1 MFFLEGGGGCFQ
13 TKKKLL
19 VLTQRTVNKI
29 CSGWQKGN
37 NCFNFVFMCC
47 NHYHVL
53 VRMSN
58 ELSDYCAF
66 VRLSN
71 ELSDYCAFV
80 RLSNELSDYCA
91 FVRLSNE
98 LSDYCVLVRLS
109 HELSDTGSL
118 GSMELCADSDS
129 GHGSSTS
136 STFDPQH
143 HPPRLLGP
151 ASRHQSQSSLQ
162 HAPLSYQTPGK
173 SPAPASFIHM

>member
-1 MFFLEGGGGCFQ
+1 MEVEMGQRMTCFFLRGVGGVSKQRRSCRFWHKELWIKYVLVGKRAGIDL
-13 TKKKLL
+13 TLL
-19 VLTQRTVNKI
+19 
-29 CSGWQKGN
+29 
-37 NCFNFVFMCC
+37 MCC

-58 ELSDYCAF
+58 ELSDYF
-66 VRLSN
+66 
-71 ELSDYCAFV
+71 
-80 RLSNELSDYCA
+80 A

-143 HPPRLLGP
+143 HPPRSLGP

>member
-1 MFFLEGGGGCFQ
+1 M
-13 TKKKLL
+13 
-19 VLTQRTVNKI
+19 TQRTVNKI

-53 VRMSN
+53 VRM
-58 ELSDYCAF
+58 
-66 VRLSN
+66 
-71 ELSDYCAFV
+71 
-80 RLSNELSDYCA
+80 SNELSDYCA